1 MDKTFKQ
8 LIKEAILEALVEFTQ
23 GGVATLSGGDT
34 MEDGVGAGQN
44 SGDASGNTG
53 QNSGNGNGN
62 SGQGG
67 GSADNSGGTP
77 SGDGRPKPNV
87 GIGVWS
93 MRP

>member
-67 GSADNSGGTP
+67 GSADNSGG
-77 SGDGRPKPNV
+77 GLNNGRPIPNTGV
-87 GIGVWS
+87 GVWS
-93 MRP
+93 RR